1 MHQHTLVCMTRGA
14 RPQRTAQHLSKIHA
28 CLCIVGHIWLY
39 VCTLRRRVQIALCV
53 CWTHKCVP
61 IAKRFLGALDTFLS
75 APRICADGDG
85 DAASRIISLRHA
97 ASHVARRERSA
108 KCTRWV
114 IMTLCT
120 RLSATL
126 PASRS
131 RTVPRFQWQS
141 NWDTSSS
148 YRQCTRRWGR
158 LNYSRCWEY
167 ANSVISDSF
176 HSSWSFQIKAK
187 LSWIIIKFPIKCV
200 PSPFARFKCGSHKQ
214 NITEFCFCT

>member
-1 MHQHTLVCMTRGA
+1 MHDARGA
-14 RPQRTAQHLSKIHA
+14 APKNRSTFVKDSCMSLYSRAYMVVRVYFASSGANCVMCLLNAQMCANRKTFSGRAWHFL
-28 CLCIVGHIWLY
+28 VG
-39 VCTLRRRVQIALCV
+39 T
-53 CWTHKCVP
+53 T
-61 IAKRFLGALDTFLS
+61 
-75 APRICADGDG
+75 RICADGDG